1 MKVNTVTVSSGVLPV
16 PSSLG
21 LLENSKWTVL
31 VLPPLARPP
40 NTAFSLSTEVYSTV
54 MTEPALTDSMS
65 FRLSKMTSKVQPS
78 LVDVS
83 TL

>member
-1 MKVNTVTVSSGVLPV
+1 MTVSSGVLPV

-31 VLPPLARPP
+31 VLPPPRPP
-40 NTAFSLSTEVYSTV
+40 KAAFSLSTEVYSTV

-65 FRLSKMTSKVQPS
+65 FRFSKMTSKVQPS
-78 LVDVS
+78 LVDFS